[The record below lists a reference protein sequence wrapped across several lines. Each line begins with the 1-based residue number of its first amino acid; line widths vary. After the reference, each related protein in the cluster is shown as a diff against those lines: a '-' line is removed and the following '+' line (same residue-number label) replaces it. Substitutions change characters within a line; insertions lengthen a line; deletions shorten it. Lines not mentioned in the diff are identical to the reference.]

1 MEIKVGDY
9 TFKTGLYKLQGYNG
23 TGKTTL
29 LTAIFLGN
37 DFLKREILF
46 DGKNVKYL
54 SKKEF
59 SKIQSKMIYIKS
71 SGNLLKNMTVEENLL
86 FVSKNVEINEIP
98 FKNKLTTSL
107 SGGEEELVASLLY
120 NLPEKEIVL
129 LDEVSNFL
137 DEKNLKV
144 VIERIEKA
152 AKDKIVIVATHDDRV
167 VLDNTVVYDLNNNKT
182 NFWTIKNTIIKV
194 FFNACKLK

>member
-46 DGKNVKYL
+46 DGKNVKDL

-59 SKIQSKMIYIKS
+59 SKIQSCCLFLRILKLMKS
-71 SGNLLKNMTVEENLL
+71 LLK
-86 FVSKNVEINEIP
+86 
-98 FKNKLTTSL
+98 TS
-107 SGGEEELVASLLY
+107 
-120 NLPEKEIVL
+120 
-129 LDEVSNFL
+129 
-137 DEKNLKV
+137 
-144 VIERIEKA
+144 
-152 AKDKIVIVATHDDRV
+152 
-167 VLDNTVVYDLNNNKT
+167 
-182 NFWTIKNTIIKV
+182 
-194 FFNACKLK
+194 